1 MASDS
6 AYAITASA
14 MRDYSYETT
23 NDEIKKKACLGLSM
37 SLPPNYSFYDNELIA
52 PASDFI
58 WVFDARYPRKMYG
71 VRIHRLR

>member
-23 NDEIKKKACLGLSM
+23 NDEIKKKHVLGFPCRFLRIILSM
-37 SLPPNYSFYDNELIA
+37 IMS
-52 PASDFI
+52 
-58 WVFDARYPRKMYG
+58 
-71 VRIHRLR
+71 